1 MGNPGLLAQFEV
13 AFEQPDTLGGGLDRG
28 DAVRVF
34 LGADVA
40 QGLFEVGVGFA
51 HRVVVRGVPVVCAWI
66 LHSQGSVL
74 VSARFGVQAP
84 AGRAL
89 VLWPPYGSA

>member
-1 MGNPGLLAQFEV
+1 V
-13 AFEQPDTLGGGLDRG
+13 ALKQLDALGGGLGRG

-34 LGADVA
+34 LRADVA
-40 QGLFEVGVGFA
+40 QGLFQVGVGFA
-51 HRVVVRGVPVVCAWI
+51 HRVVVRGVRVVCAWI

-89 VLWPPYGSA
+89 VLWPPYRSA